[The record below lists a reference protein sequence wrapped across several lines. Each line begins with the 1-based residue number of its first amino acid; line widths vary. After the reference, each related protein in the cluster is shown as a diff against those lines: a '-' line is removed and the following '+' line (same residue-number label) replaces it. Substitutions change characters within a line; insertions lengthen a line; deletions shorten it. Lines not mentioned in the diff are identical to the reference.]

1 VNDPENTKPG
11 VATMSLLVTVVVKLN
26 SVVVVDPL
34 TNTVA
39 MMLVS
44 FAEVPLLPVVP
55 LVTIKSDV
63 KETLVLED
71 VISNLIDLKAPS
83 EPDTPCRN
91 I

>member
-1 VNDPENTKPG
+1 MNDPEKTKPG
-11 VATMSLLVTVVVKLN
+11 VATVSLLVTVVVKLN

-34 TNTVA
+34 TKTVA
-39 MMLVS
+39 MMLLS

-55 LVTIKSDV
+55 LITTKSDV
-63 KETLVLED
+63 NETLVFED
-71 VISNLIDLKAPS
+71 VISNLIDLYAPS